1 MARAA
6 GVTLSS
12 AEQTY
17 PAAPWELHG
26 QTHGHLFTVPK
37 ALLPETP
44 DGFRPLTIAGRGIVV
59 AGWVD
64 YQGGS
69 ILQYGEVFCAV
80 AGFVNRRLT
89 GIVTHMWVDS
99 PPSRAGG
106 RELWGYPKEL
116 ASFELAFNPAGTAR
130 AAIDGDDLA
139 HGTFRSRLKLPFRVK
154 LKSGTTQPL
163 HGQLRPVTL
172 TVSGR
177 PALGSGNF
185 TPGPASPL
193 AFLASARRITSFAL
207 GDFAATFGKA
217 SDNH

>member
-1 MARAA
+1 MGAI
-6 GVTLSS
+6 SS
-12 AEQTY
+12 SVDY

-44 DGFRPLTIAGRGIVV
+44 DGFRPLIIAGRGIVV

-64 YQGGS
+64 YQAGS
-69 ILQYGEVFCAV
+69 VLQYGEVFAAV
-80 AGFVNRRLT
+80 AGFASHRLT

-116 ASFELAFNPAGTAR
+116 ASFELALHPAGSAR
-130 AAIDGDDLA
+130 AEIDGSDLA
-139 HGTFRSRLKLPFRVK
+139 HGTFRSWLKLPFRVK

-163 HGQLRPVTL
+163 NGRLRPVTL
-172 TVSGR
+172 TISGI
-177 PALGSGNF
+177 PALGSGSF

-193 AFLASARRITSFAL
+193 AFLASSRRIASFAL

-217 SDNH
+217 SDNPA